1 MKHLKSLG
9 AEVNGKDVSAA
20 VRQLRG

>member
-1 MKHLKSLG
+1 MKHLKGLG

-20 VRQLRG
+20 VRQLRS